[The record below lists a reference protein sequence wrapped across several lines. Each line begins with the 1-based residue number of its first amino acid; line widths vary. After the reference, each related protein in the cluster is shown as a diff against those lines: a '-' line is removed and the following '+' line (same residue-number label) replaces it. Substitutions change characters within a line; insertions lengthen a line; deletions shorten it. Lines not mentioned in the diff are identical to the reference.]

1 MLLRN
6 SGPEAGKKAP
16 WERENDAAANVMVAF
31 DNNLGKLLAPFE
43 RLMGFSLLG
52 AGTATRF
59 SGPVLQG
66 GGNPWNGSR

>member
-1 MLLRN
+1 MPGDRVFI
-6 SGPEAGKKAP
+6 KQ
-16 WERENDAAANVMVAF
+16 DTMVAF